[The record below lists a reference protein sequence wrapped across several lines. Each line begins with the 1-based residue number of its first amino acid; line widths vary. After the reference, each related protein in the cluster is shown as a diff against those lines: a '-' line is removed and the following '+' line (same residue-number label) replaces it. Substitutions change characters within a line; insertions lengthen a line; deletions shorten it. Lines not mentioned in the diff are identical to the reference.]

1 MFVFCSNC
9 ITFAPPLEKSPIVKG
24 YRRQD
29 KLHRNMKVMKF
40 GGTSVGS
47 VKSILSLKE
56 IVEAEARTQPVIVVV
71 SALDGITDKLIATSQ
86 MAKQGDEHYREEF
99 DAMVKRHHQMIDTI
113 ITDDKK
119 RVDLFNNVDQLFDQL
134 KSIFYGVYLIHDL
147 SKKTEDTIV
156 SYGERL
162 SSHIVAAMVKNG
174 IRMNSRDFIRT
185 EKKMG
190 KHVIDAD
197 LTTQLVK
204 ETFKEL
210 NEKTIYVV
218 PGFIARDRDTHETTN
233 LGRGGSDYTASILAA
248 VLNAEVLEIWT
259 DVDGFMTADPKVI
272 KSAYTINELSYVE
285 AMELCNFGAKVI
297 YPPTIYPVC
306 VKNIPIKV
314 KNTFNPEHPGTLIKE
329 TIDDDN
335 KPIKGISSIKGT
347 TLITVTGLSMVGV
360 IGVNRRIFTTLAN
373 KGISVFMVSQASSE
387 NSTSIGVRDEDADAA
402 AEALNAE
409 FAKEI
414 ETGAMYPMQVES
426 GLATIA
432 IVGENMKQTPGI
444 AGKLFGTLGRS
455 GISVIACAQG
465 ASETNISFVVDGR
478 FLRKSLN
485 VLHDSFF
492 LSEYKVLNLF
502 ICGIGTVG
510 GMLLEQI
517 RTQQQFLMQSRR
529 LKLNVVG
536 ISDVDNFVLDRDGI
550 DLDNYEKILRAGF
563 PANTEH
569 MKEEIV
575 KMNIFNSVFVDCTA
589 SRQIAMLYQTFL
601 EHNISVVAAN
611 KIAASSD
618 YDSYLKLKQTARDR
632 GVWFRY
638 ETNVGAGLPI
648 IGTINDLCNSGDKI
662 LKIEAILS
670 GTLNFIFN
678 EIAAD
683 VPFSETVRRAKEQ
696 RYSEPDPRIDLS
708 GTDVIRKLVILTR
721 EAGYKVE
728 QDDVEKH
735 LFVPNDYFEGSLDD
749 FWKRLPELDA
759 DFEARRQKL
768 EAENKR
774 WRFVA
779 TMENGKTN
787 VALKEVP
794 YGHPFY
800 GLEGSNNI
808 VLLTTERYKEY
819 PMLIQGYGAGAA
831 VTAAGV
837 FANIMSIANI

>member
-1 MFVFCSNC
+1 M
-9 ITFAPPLEKSPIVKG
+9 
-24 YRRQD
+24 
-29 KLHRNMKVMKF
+29 
-40 GGTSVGS
+40 
-47 VKSILSLKE
+47 
-56 IVEAEARTQPVIVVV
+56 AR
-71 SALDGITDKLIATSQ
+71 K
-86 MAKQGDEHYREEF
+86 GDERYREEF

-113 ITDDKK
+113 IRDDRK
-119 RVDLFNNVDQLFDQL
+119 RIDLFNKVDQLFDQL
-134 KSIFYGVYLIHDL
+134 RSIYYGVYLIHDL
-147 SKKTEDTIV
+147 SEKTQDAII

-162 SSHIVAAMVKNG
+162 SSNIVASLVKNG
-174 IRMNSRDFIRT
+174 IRMNARDFIRT
-185 EKKMG
+185 ERKLG
-190 KHVIDAD
+190 KHVLDME
-197 LTTQLVK
+197 LTTQLIK
-204 ETFKEL
+204 ESFGPVCGGTATA
-210 NEKTIYVV
+210 NKTVAVV
-218 PGFIARDRDTHETTN
+218 PGFIARDRDSHETTN
-233 LGRGGSDYTASILAA
+233 LGRGGSDYTAALIAA
-248 VLNAEVLEIWT
+248 ALDAEILEIWT

-314 KNTFNPEHPGTLIKE
+314 KNTFNPEHPGTLIKDKIE
-329 TIDDDN
+329 DDL

-360 IGVNRRIFTTLAN
+360 IGVNRRIFTTLADR
-373 KGISVFMVSQASSE
+373 GISVFMVSQASSE
-387 NSTSIGVRDEDADAA
+387 NSTSIGVRDEDAAA
-402 AEALNAE
+402 AVEVLNQE

-414 ETGAMYPMQVES
+414 ETGAMFPMQAES

-432 IVGENMKQTPGI
+432 IVGENMKHTPGI

-465 ASETNISFVVDGR
+465 ASETNISFVVEGR

-517 RTQQQFLMQSRR
+517 RTQQEFLMQSRR

-563 PANTEH
+563 AANTEH
-569 MKEEIV
+569 MRDEIV

-589 SRQIAMLYQTFL
+589 SRQIASLYQTFL

-728 QDDVEKH
+728 QADVEKH
-735 LFVPNDYFEGSLDD
+735 LFVPDSYFEGSLDD

-759 DFEARRQKL
+759 DFEARRKVL
-768 EAENKR
+768 EAEGKR

-794 YGHPFY
+794 SDHPFY
-800 GLEGSNNI
+800 PLEGSNNI

>member
-1 MFVFCSNC
+1 
-9 ITFAPPLEKSPIVKG
+9 
-24 YRRQD
+24 
-29 KLHRNMKVMKF
+29 MKF

-47 VKSILSLKE
+47 VNSILSLKK
-56 IVEAEARTQPVIVVV
+56 IVEAEARTQSVIVVV
-71 SALDGITDKLIATSQ
+71 SALNGITDQLIATSQ
-86 MAKQGDEHYREEF
+86 MAKKGEKHYREEY
-99 DAMVKRHHQMIDTI
+99 DAMVLRHHQMIDAI
-113 ITDDKK
+113 ITDNKK
-119 RVDLFNNVDQLFDQL
+119 REELLNQIDKLFDQL
-134 KSIFYGVYLIHDL
+134 KSIYFGVYLIHDL
-147 SKKTEDTIV
+147 SEKTQDTII

-162 SSHIVAAMVKNG
+162 SSHIVAAVIDNG
-174 IRMNSRDFIRT
+174 VRMNARDFIRT
-185 EKKMG
+185 EKKHG
-190 KHVIDAD
+190 KHVLDTE
-197 LTTQLVK
+197 LTAQLVK
-204 ETFKEL
+204 EAFDPIYAGTSIS
-210 NEKTIYVV
+210 KTIAVV
-218 PGFIARDRDTHETTN
+218 PGFIARDRDSHETTN
-233 LGRGGSDYTASILAA
+233 LGRGGSDYTAAIIAA
-248 VLNAEVLEIWT
+248 ALDAEVLEIWT

-272 KSAYTINELSYVE
+272 QSAYTINELSYVE

-306 VKNIPIKV
+306 IKNIPIKV
-314 KNTFNPEHPGTLIKE
+314 KNTFNPEHPGTLIKDK
-329 TIDDDN
+329 IDNDL

-373 KGISVFMVSQASSE
+373 QGISVFMVSQASSE
-387 NSTSIGVRDEDADAA
+387 NSTSIGVRDEDATAA
-402 AEALNAE
+402 AEVLNAE

-414 ETGAMYPMQVES
+414 ETGAMFPMQVES

-517 RTQQQFLMQSRR
+517 RTQQQVLMQKKR

-536 ISDVDNFVLDRDGI
+536 ISDVSNFVLDRDGI
-550 DLDNYEKILRAGF
+550 DLDNYEQRLRAGE
-563 PANTEH
+563 PANTEK
-569 MKEEIV
+569 MRDEIV

-589 SRQIAMLYQTFL
+589 SRQIATLYQTFL

-611 KIAASSD
+611 KIAASSE
-618 YDSYLKLKQTARDR
+618 YDSYIKLRQTARDR

-735 LFVPNDYFEGSLDD
+735 LFVPDSYFEGSLDD

-759 DFEARRQKL
+759 DFEARRKVL
-768 EAENKR
+768 ESEGKR

-779 TMENGKTN
+779 TMEADENNPSSFKTS

-794 YGHPFY
+794 QGHPFY

>member
-1 MFVFCSNC
+1 
-9 ITFAPPLEKSPIVKG
+9 
-24 YRRQD
+24 
-29 KLHRNMKVMKF
+29 MKVLKF

-47 VKSILSLKE
+47 VKSILSLKK
-56 IVEAEARTQPVIVVV
+56 IVEAEARTQPVVVVV
-71 SALDGITDKLIATSQ
+71 SALGGITDKLISTSQ
-86 MAKQGDEHYREEF
+86 LALKGDDKWREEF
-99 DAMVKRHHQMIDTI
+99 DAMVTRHHQMIDTI

-119 RVDLFNNVDQLFDQL
+119 RVDLFNKVDQLFDQL
-134 KSIFYGVYLIHDL
+134 KSIYYGVFLIHDL

-162 SSHIVAAMVKNG
+162 SSNIVATMIKG
-174 IRMNSRDFIRT
+174 GKRMNSRDFIRT
-185 EKKMG
+185 EKKNG
-190 KHVIDAD
+190 KHRLAAE
-197 LTTQLVK
+197 LTNQLVR
-204 ETFKEL
+204 EAFKVMPDVA
-210 NEKTIYVV
+210 VV
-218 PGFIARDRDTHETTN
+218 PGFISRDKDTGETTN
-233 LGRGGSDYTASILAA
+233 LGRGGSDYTAAIIAA
-248 VLNAEVLEIWT
+248 ALDAEVLEIWT
-259 DVDGFMTADPKVI
+259 DVDGFMTADPRVI
-272 KSAYTINELSYVE
+272 KTAYTINELSYIE

-314 KNTFNPEHPGTLIKE
+314 KNTFNPEHPGTLIKDHIE
-329 TIDDDN
+329 NDK

-387 NSTSIGVRDEDADAA
+387 NSTSIGVRDEDAADAV
-402 AEALNAE
+402 EVLNAE

-414 ETGAMYPMQVES
+414 EEGAMFPMHAES

-432 IVGENMKQTPGI
+432 IVGENMKHTPGI

-465 ASETNISFVVDGR
+465 ASETNISFVVDGK

-502 ICGIGTVG
+502 ICGVGTVG
-510 GMLLEQI
+510 GKLIEQI
-517 RTQQQFLMQSRR
+517 RSQYETLMQRNG

-536 ISDVDNFVLDRDGI
+536 IASSKAGVFDRDGI
-550 DLDNYEKILRAGF
+550 DLENYRELLKAPEAQGKSLRDEVLG
-563 PANTEH
+563 
-569 MKEEIV
+569 
-575 KMNIFNSVFVDCTA
+575 MNIFNSVFVDCTA
-589 SRQIAMLYQTFL
+589 SKDIAALYQTFL
-601 EHNISVVAAN
+601 EHNISVIAAN

-618 YDSYLKLKQTARDR
+618 YDNYMKLKNTARTR

-648 IGTINDLCNSGDKI
+648 IGTINDLRNSGDKI
-662 LKIEAILS
+662 LKIEAVLS

-696 RYSEPDPRIDLS
+696 GYSEPDPRIDLS
-708 GTDVIRKLVILTR
+708 GTDVVRKLVILTR
-721 EAGYKVE
+721 EAGYQVE
-728 QDDVEKH
+728 QADVEKH
-735 LFVPNDYFEGSLDD
+735 LFVPDSYFEGSVDD
-749 FWKRLPELDA
+749 FWKKLPQLDA
-759 DFEARRQKL
+759 DFEARRKKL
-768 EAENKR
+768 EAEGKR

-779 TMENGKTN
+779 TMEDGKTN
-787 VALKEVP
+787 VALKEVDIN
-794 YGHPFY
+794 HPFY
-800 GLEGSNNI
+800 RLEGSNNI

-819 PMLIQGYGAGAA
+819 PMQIQGYGAGAS

>member
-1 MFVFCSNC
+1 
-9 ITFAPPLEKSPIVKG
+9 
-24 YRRQD
+24 
-29 KLHRNMKVMKF
+29 MKVMKF

-47 VKSILSLKE
+47 AESILSVKK
-56 IVEAEARTQPVIVVV
+56 IVEASEEPVVVVV
-71 SALDGITDKLIATSQ
+71 SALGGITDQLLNTSRQ
-86 MAKQGDEHYREEF
+86 ALAGEPRYIDAYN
-99 DAMVKRHHQMIDTI
+99 AMVSRHHQLIDAI
-113 ITDDKK
+113 IPDADKQVALLKTVDSLLDD
-119 RVDLFNNVDQLFDQL
+119 L
-134 KSIFYGVYLIHDL
+134 KSIYQGVFLIRDL
-147 SKKTEDTIV
+147 SEKTANAIV

-162 SSHIVAAMVKNG
+162 SACIVAAMMHGASFHNAL
-174 IRMNSRDFIRT
+174 DFIKT
-185 EKKMG
+185 EKKNDVNTLVTTLTYDLVRKEF
-190 KHVIDAD
+190 KHFRSIGNDRQSPRPIA
-197 LTTQLVK
+197 
-204 ETFKEL
+204 
-210 NEKTIYVV
+210 VV
-218 PGFIARDRDTHETTN
+218 PGFISTDNETGEITN
-233 LGRGGSDYTASILAA
+233 LGRGGSDYTASIIAA
-248 VLNAEVLEIWT
+248 ALDATILEIWT

-272 KSAYTINELSYVE
+272 KTAYTINELSYVE

-314 KNTFNPEHPGTLIKE
+314 KNTFNPEHPGTLIKAKIE
-329 TIDDDN
+329 NDD

-347 TLITVTGLSMVGV
+347 SLITVTGLSMVGV

-387 NSTSIGVRDEDADAA
+387 NSTSIGVRDEDAEAA
-402 AEALNAE
+402 REVLNAE

-414 ETGAMYPMQVES
+414 ETGAMFPMQVES

-465 ASETNISFVVDGR
+465 ASETNISFVVDGK

-492 LSEYKVLNLF
+492 LSEYKVLNIF

-550 DLDNYEKILRAGF
+550 DLDNYEKILRAGY

-569 MKEEIV
+569 MRDEIV

-618 YDSYLKLKQTARDR
+618 YDSYLKLKQTARDK

-683 VPFSETVRRAKEQ
+683 VPFSETVKRAKEQ

-759 DFEARRQKL
+759 DFEARRKVL

-779 TMENGKTN
+779 TMEADEQNPASFKTS

>member
-1 MFVFCSNC
+1 
-9 ITFAPPLEKSPIVKG
+9 
-24 YRRQD
+24 
-29 KLHRNMKVMKF
+29 MKVLKF

-47 VKSILSLKE
+47 VKSILSLKK
-56 IVEAEARTQPVIVVV
+56 IVEAEARTQPVVVVV
-71 SALDGITDKLIATSQ
+71 SALGGITDKLISTSQ
-86 MAKQGDEHYREEF
+86 MALKGDDKWREEF
-99 DAMVKRHHQMIDTI
+99 DAMVTRHHQMIDTI

-119 RVDLFNNVDQLFDQL
+119 RVDLFNKVDQLFDQL
-134 KSIFYGVYLIHDL
+134 KSIYYGVYLIHDL
-147 SKKTEDTIV
+147 SKKTEDAIV

-162 SSHIVAAMVKNG
+162 SSNIVATLIKG
-174 IRMNSRDFIRT
+174 GKRMNSRDFIRT
-185 EKKMG
+185 EKKNG
-190 KHVIDAD
+190 KHRLVAD
-197 LTTQLVK
+197 LTNQLVR
-204 ETFKEL
+204 EAFKDMPEVA
-210 NEKTIYVV
+210 VV
-218 PGFIARDRDTHETTN
+218 PGFISRDKDTSETTN
-233 LGRGGSDYTASILAA
+233 LGRGGSDYTAAIIAA
-248 VLNAEVLEIWT
+248 ALDAEVLEIWT
-259 DVDGFMTADPKVI
+259 DVDGFMTADPRVI
-272 KSAYTINELSYVE
+272 KTAYTINELSYIE

-314 KNTFNPEHPGTLIKE
+314 KNTFNPEHPGTLIKDHIE
-329 TIDDDN
+329 NDQ

-387 NSTSIGVRDEDADAA
+387 NSTSIGVRDEDANDAV
-402 AEALNAE
+402 EVLNDE

-414 ETGAMYPMQVES
+414 ETGAMFPMHAES

-432 IVGENMKQTPGI
+432 IVGENMKHTPGI

-465 ASETNISFVVDGR
+465 ASETNISFVVDGK

-502 ICGIGTVG
+502 ICGVGTVG
-510 GMLLEQI
+510 GKLIEQI
-517 RTQQQFLMQSRR
+517 RSQYETLMQRNG

-536 ISDVDNFVLDRDGI
+536 IASSKAGIYDRDGI
-550 DLDNYEKILRAGF
+550 DLENYRELLKAPEAQGKNLRDEVIG
-563 PANTEH
+563 
-569 MKEEIV
+569 
-575 KMNIFNSVFVDCTA
+575 MNIFNSVFVDCTA
-589 SRQIAMLYQTFL
+589 SKDIAALYQSFL
-601 EHNISVVAAN
+601 EHNISVIAAN
-611 KIAASSD
+611 KLAASSD
-618 YDSYLKLKQTARDR
+618 YANYMKLKKTARDR

-648 IGTINDLCNSGDKI
+648 IGTINDLRNSGDKI
-662 LKIEAILS
+662 LKIEAVLS

-696 RYSEPDPRIDLS
+696 GYSEPDPRIDLS
-708 GTDVIRKLVILTR
+708 GTDVVRKLVILTR

-728 QDDVEKH
+728 QADVEKH
-735 LFVPNDYFEGSLDD
+735 LFVPNEYFEGSVDD
-749 FWKRLPELDA
+749 FWKKLPALDA
-759 DFEARRQKL
+759 DFEARRKKL
-768 EAENKR
+768 EAEGKR

-779 TMENGKTN
+779 TMENGVTN
-787 VALKEVP
+787 VALREVDIN
-794 YGHPFY
+794 HPFY
-800 GLEGSNNI
+800 RLEGSNNI

-819 PMLIQGYGAGAA
+819 PMLIQGYGAGAS

>member
-1 MFVFCSNC
+1 
-9 ITFAPPLEKSPIVKG
+9 
-24 YRRQD
+24 
-29 KLHRNMKVMKF
+29 MKF

-47 VKSILSLKE
+47 VKSILSLKK
-56 IVEAEARTQPVIVVV
+56 IVEAEARTQPVVVVV
-71 SALDGITDKLIATSQ
+71 SALGGITDKLIATSQ
-86 MAKQGDEHYREEF
+86 MALKGDDKWREEF
-99 DAMVKRHHQMIDTI
+99 DAMVTRHHQMIDTI

-119 RVDLFNNVDQLFDQL
+119 RVDLFNKVDQLFDQL
-134 KSIFYGVYLIHDL
+134 KSIYYGVYLIHDL
-147 SKKTEDTIV
+147 SKKTEDAIV

-162 SSHIVAAMVKNG
+162 SSNIVATLIKG
-174 IRMNSRDFIRT
+174 GKRMNSRDFIRT
-185 EKKMG
+185 EKKNG
-190 KHVIDAD
+190 KHRLVAD
-197 LTTQLVK
+197 LTNQLVR
-204 ETFKEL
+204 EAFKDMPEVA
-210 NEKTIYVV
+210 VV
-218 PGFIARDRDTHETTN
+218 PGFISRDKDTSETTN
-233 LGRGGSDYTASILAA
+233 LGRGGSDYTAAIIAA
-248 VLNAEVLEIWT
+248 ALDAEVLEIWT
-259 DVDGFMTADPKVI
+259 DVDGFMTADPRVI
-272 KSAYTINELSYVE
+272 KTAYTINELSYIE

-314 KNTFNPEHPGTLIKE
+314 KNTFNPEHPGTLIKDHIE
-329 TIDDDN
+329 NDQ

-387 NSTSIGVRDEDADAA
+387 NSTSIGVRDEDAADAV
-402 AEALNAE
+402 EVLNDE

-414 ETGAMYPMQVES
+414 ETGAMFPMHAES
-426 GLATIA
+426 GLATID
-432 IVGENMKQTPGI
+432 IVGENMKHTPGI

-465 ASETNISFVVDGR
+465 ASETNISFVVDGK

-502 ICGIGTVG
+502 ICGVGTVG
-510 GMLLEQI
+510 GKLIEQI
-517 RTQQQFLMQSRR
+517 RSQYETLMQRNG

-536 ISDVDNFVLDRDGI
+536 IASSKAGIYDRDGI
-550 DLDNYEKILRAGF
+550 DLENYRELLKAPEAQGKNLRDEVIG
-563 PANTEH
+563 
-569 MKEEIV
+569 
-575 KMNIFNSVFVDCTA
+575 MNIFNSVFVDCTA
-589 SRQIAMLYQTFL
+589 SKDIAALYQSFL
-601 EHNISVVAAN
+601 EHNISVIAAN
-611 KIAASSD
+611 KLAASSD
-618 YDSYLKLKQTARDR
+618 YANYMKLKKTARDR

-648 IGTINDLCNSGDKI
+648 IGTINDLRNSGDKI
-662 LKIEAILS
+662 LKIEAVLS

-696 RYSEPDPRIDLS
+696 GYSEPDPRIDLS
-708 GTDVIRKLVILTR
+708 GTDVVRKLVILTR

-728 QDDVEKH
+728 QADVEKH
-735 LFVPNDYFEGSLDD
+735 LFVPNEYFEGSVDD
-749 FWKRLPELDA
+749 FWKKLPALDA
-759 DFEARRQKL
+759 DFEARRKKL
-768 EAENKR
+768 EAEGKR

-779 TMENGKTN
+779 TMENGVTN
-787 VALKEVP
+787 VALREVDIN
-794 YGHPFY
+794 HPFY
-800 GLEGSNNI
+800 RLEGSNNI

-819 PMLIQGYGAGAA
+819 PMLIQGYGAGAS

>member
-1 MFVFCSNC
+1 
-9 ITFAPPLEKSPIVKG
+9 
-24 YRRQD
+24 
-29 KLHRNMKVMKF
+29 MKVLKF

-47 VKSILSLKE
+47 VKSILSLKK
-56 IVEAEARTQPVIVVV
+56 IVETEARTQPVVVVV
-71 SALDGITDKLIATSQ
+71 SALGGITDKLIATSQ
-86 MAKQGDEHYREEF
+86 LALKGDERWRDEF
-99 DAMVKRHHQMIDTI
+99 DAMVTRHHQMIDTI
-113 ITDDKK
+113 ITEDKK
-119 RVDLFNNVDQLFDQL
+119 RVDLFNKVDQLFDQL
-134 KSIFYGVYLIHDL
+134 RSIYYGVFLIHDL
-147 SKKTEDTIV
+147 SKKTEDAIV

-162 SSHIVAAMVKNG
+162 SSNIVATLIKG
-174 IRMNSRDFIRT
+174 GRRMNSRDFIRT
-185 EKKMG
+185 EKKNG
-190 KHVIDAD
+190 KHVLDSE
-197 LTTQLVK
+197 LTNQLVR
-204 ETFKEL
+204 EAFADID
-210 NEKTIYVV
+210 EKTVYVV
-218 PGFIARDRDTHETTN
+218 PGFISRDTDTKETTN
-233 LGRGGSDYTASILAA
+233 LGRGGSDYTAAIIAA
-248 VLNAEVLEIWT
+248 ALNAEVLEIWT
-259 DVDGFMTADPKVI
+259 DVDGFMTADPRVI
-272 KSAYTINELSYVE
+272 KTAYTINELSYIE

-314 KNTFNPEHPGTLIKE
+314 KNTFNPEHPGTLIKDHIE
-329 TIDDDN
+329 NDR

-387 NSTSIGVRDEDADAA
+387 NSTSIGVRDEDAEAA
-402 AEALNAE
+402 VEVLNHE

-414 ETGAMYPMQVES
+414 ETGAMFPMHAES

-432 IVGENMKQTPGI
+432 IVGENMKHTPGI

-502 ICGIGTVG
+502 ICGVGTVG
-510 GMLLEQI
+510 SKLIEQI
-517 RTQQQFLMQSRR
+517 RSQYETLMQRNG

-536 ISDVDNFVLDRDGI
+536 IASSKAGIYDRDGI
-550 DLDNYEKILRAGF
+550 DLENYRELLKQPEAQGRCLRDEVVG
-563 PANTEH
+563 
-569 MKEEIV
+569 
-575 KMNIFNSVFVDCTA
+575 MNIFNSVFVDCTA
-589 SRQIAMLYQTFL
+589 SKDIASLYQTFL
-601 EHNISVVAAN
+601 EHNISIIAAN
-611 KIAASSD
+611 KIAASSN
-618 YDSYLKLKQTARDR
+618 YDNYIQLKRTARDR

-648 IGTINDLCNSGDKI
+648 IGTINDLRNSGDKV
-662 LKIEAILS
+662 LKIEAVLS

-683 VPFSETVRRAKEQ
+683 VPFSETVRRAKDQ
-696 RYSEPDPRIDLS
+696 GYSEPDPRIDLS
-708 GTDVIRKLVILTR
+708 GTDVVRKLVILTR

-728 QDDVEKH
+728 QADVVKN
-735 LFVPNDYFEGSLDD
+735 LFVPEDYFEGSVDD
-749 FWKRLPELDA
+749 FWKKLPALDA
-759 DFEARRQKL
+759 DFERRRQQL
-768 EAENKR
+768 EAEGKR

-779 TMENGKTN
+779 TMSHGETN
-787 VALKEVP
+787 VALKEVDRN
-794 YGHPFY
+794 HPFY
-800 GLEGSNNI
+800 NLEGSNNI

-819 PMLIQGYGAGAA
+819 PMQIQGYGAGAS

>member
-1 MFVFCSNC
+1 
-9 ITFAPPLEKSPIVKG
+9 
-24 YRRQD
+24 
-29 KLHRNMKVMKF
+29 MKF

-47 VKSILSLKE
+47 VKSILSLKK
-56 IVEAEARTQPVIVVV
+56 IVETEARTQPVVVVV

-86 MAKQGDEHYREEF
+86 MAKQGDDRYREEF
-99 DAMVKRHHQMIDTI
+99 DAMVTRHHQMIEAI
-113 ITDDKK
+113 IQDDKK
-119 RVDLFNNVDQLFDQL
+119 RIDLFNNVDQLFDQL

-162 SSHIVAAMVKNG
+162 SSHVVAAMVKNG
-174 IRMNSRDFIRT
+174 VRMNSRDFIRT
-185 EKKMG
+185 QKKQG

-197 LTTQLVK
+197 LTTELVK
-204 ETFKEL
+204 EAFKNL
-210 NEKTIYVV
+210 NDKTIYVV

-233 LGRGGSDYTASILAA
+233 LGRGGSDYTASIIAA

-272 KSAYTINELSYVE
+272 KTAYTINELSYVE

-314 KNTFNPEHPGTLIKE
+314 KNTFNPEHPGTLIKDKIE
-329 TIDDDN
+329 DDN

-347 TLITVTGLSMVGV
+347 SLITVTGLSMVGV

-387 NSTSIGVRDEDADAA
+387 NSTSIGVRDEDAAAA
-402 AEALNAE
+402 AEVLNAE

-414 ETGAMYPMQVES
+414 ETGAMFPMQVES

-465 ASETNISFVVDGR
+465 ASETNISFVVDGK

-517 RTQQQFLMQSRR
+517 RTQQQFLMQTKR

-563 PANTEH
+563 AADTDH
-569 MKEEIV
+569 MRDEIV

-589 SRQIAMLYQTFL
+589 SRQIAALYQTFL

-618 YDSYLKLKQTARDR
+618 YDSYIKLRQTARDR

-683 VPFSETVRRAKEQ
+683 VPFSETVKRAKEQ

-728 QDDVEKH
+728 QADVEKH
-735 LFVPNDYFEGSLDD
+735 LFVPDSYFEGSIDD

-759 DFEARRQKL
+759 DFEARRKVL

>member
-1 MFVFCSNC
+1 
-9 ITFAPPLEKSPIVKG
+9 
-24 YRRQD
+24 
-29 KLHRNMKVMKF
+29 MKVLKF

-47 VKSILSLKE
+47 VKSILSLKK
-56 IVEAEARTQPVIVVV
+56 IVEAEARTQPVVVVV
-71 SALDGITDKLIATSQ
+71 SALGGITDKLIATSQ
-86 MAKQGDEHYREEF
+86 LALKGDDKWREEF
-99 DAMVKRHHQMIDTI
+99 DAMVTRHHQMIDTI

-119 RVDLFNNVDQLFDQL
+119 RVDLFNKVDQLFDQL
-134 KSIFYGVYLIHDL
+134 KSIYYGVFLIHDL

-162 SSHIVAAMVKNG
+162 SSNIVATMIKG
-174 IRMNSRDFIRT
+174 GKRMNSRDFIRT
-185 EKKMG
+185 EKKNG
-190 KHVIDAD
+190 KHRLAVD
-197 LTTQLVK
+197 LTNELVR
-204 ETFKEL
+204 EAFKEMPDVA
-210 NEKTIYVV
+210 VV
-218 PGFIARDRDTHETTN
+218 PGFISRDKDTSETTN
-233 LGRGGSDYTASILAA
+233 LGRGGSDYTAAIIAA
-248 VLNAEVLEIWT
+248 ALDAEVLEIWT
-259 DVDGFMTADPKVI
+259 DVDGFMTADPRVI
-272 KSAYTINELSYVE
+272 KTAYTINELSYIE

-314 KNTFNPEHPGTLIKE
+314 KNTFNPEHPGTLIKDHIE
-329 TIDDDN
+329 NDQ

-387 NSTSIGVRDEDADAA
+387 NSTSIGVRDEDAADAV
-402 AEALNAE
+402 EVLNAE

-414 ETGAMYPMQVES
+414 ETGAMFPMHAES

-432 IVGENMKQTPGI
+432 IVGENMKHTPGI

-502 ICGIGTVG
+502 ICGVGTVG
-510 GMLLEQI
+510 GKLIEQI
-517 RTQQQFLMQSRR
+517 RSQYETLMQRNG

-536 ISDVDNFVLDRDGI
+536 IASSKAGVYSRDGI
-550 DLDNYEKILRAGF
+550 DLDNYRELL
-563 PANTEH
+563 
-569 MKEEIV
+569 KEPEAQGKSLKDEV
-575 KMNIFNSVFVDCTA
+575 LGMNIFNSVFVDCTA
-589 SRQIAMLYQTFL
+589 SKDIASLYQTFL
-601 EHNISVVAAN
+601 EHNISVIAAN

-618 YDSYLKLKQTARDR
+618 YENYMRLKKTARNR

-648 IGTINDLCNSGDKI
+648 IGTINDLRNSGDKI
-662 LKIEAILS
+662 LKIEAVLS

-696 RYSEPDPRIDLS
+696 GYSEPDPRIDLS

-721 EAGYKVE
+721 EAGYQVE
-728 QDDVEKH
+728 QADVEKN
-735 LFVPNDYFEGSLDD
+735 LFVPNEYFEGSVDD
-749 FWKRLPELDA
+749 FWKKLPQLDA
-759 DFEARRQKL
+759 DFEARRKKL
-768 EAENKR
+768 EADGKR

-779 TMENGKTN
+779 TMEDGKTN
-787 VALKEVP
+787 VALKEVDDN
-794 YGHPFY
+794 HPFY
-800 GLEGSNNI
+800 RLEGSNNI

-819 PMLIQGYGAGAA
+819 PMLIQGYGAGAS

>member
-1 MFVFCSNC
+1 
-9 ITFAPPLEKSPIVKG
+9 
-24 YRRQD
+24 
-29 KLHRNMKVMKF
+29 MKF

-47 VKSILSLKE
+47 VKSILSLKK
-56 IVEAEARTQPVIVVV
+56 IVETEARTQPVVVVV
-71 SALDGITDKLIATSQ
+71 SALGGITDKLIATSQ
-86 MAKQGDEHYREEF
+86 MALKGDDKWREEF
-99 DAMVKRHHQMIDTI
+99 DAMVTRHHQMIDTI

-119 RVDLFNNVDQLFDQL
+119 RVDLFNKVDQLFDQL
-134 KSIFYGVYLIHDL
+134 KSIYYGVYLIHDL
-147 SKKTEDTIV
+147 SKKTEDAIV

-162 SSHIVAAMVKNG
+162 SSNIVATLIKG
-174 IRMNSRDFIRT
+174 GKRMNSRDFIRT
-185 EKKMG
+185 EKKNG
-190 KHVIDAD
+190 KHRLVAD
-197 LTTQLVK
+197 LTNQLVR
-204 ETFKEL
+204 EAFKDMPEVA
-210 NEKTIYVV
+210 VV
-218 PGFIARDRDTHETTN
+218 PGFISRDKDTSETTN
-233 LGRGGSDYTASILAA
+233 LGRGGSDYTAAIIAA
-248 VLNAEVLEIWT
+248 ALDAEVLEIWT
-259 DVDGFMTADPKVI
+259 DVDGFMTADPRVI
-272 KSAYTINELSYVE
+272 KTAYTINELSYIE

-314 KNTFNPEHPGTLIKE
+314 KNTFNPEHPGTLIKDHIE
-329 TIDDDN
+329 NDQ

-387 NSTSIGVRDEDADAA
+387 NSTSIGVRDEDANDAV
-402 AEALNAE
+402 EVLNDE

-414 ETGAMYPMQVES
+414 ETGAMFPMHAES

-432 IVGENMKQTPGI
+432 IVGENMKHTPGI

-465 ASETNISFVVDGR
+465 ASETNISFVVDGK

-502 ICGIGTVG
+502 ICGVGTVG
-510 GMLLEQI
+510 GKLIEQI
-517 RTQQQFLMQSRR
+517 RSQYETLMQRNG

-536 ISDVDNFVLDRDGI
+536 IASSKAGVYDRDGI
-550 DLDNYEKILRAGF
+550 DLENYRELLKAPEAQGKNLRDEVIG
-563 PANTEH
+563 
-569 MKEEIV
+569 
-575 KMNIFNSVFVDCTA
+575 MNIFNSVFVDCTA
-589 SRQIAMLYQTFL
+589 SKDIAALYQSFL
-601 EHNISVVAAN
+601 EHNISVIAAN
-611 KIAASSD
+611 KLAASSD
-618 YDSYLKLKQTARDR
+618 YANYMKLKKTARDR

-648 IGTINDLCNSGDKI
+648 IGTINDLRNSGDKI
-662 LKIEAILS
+662 LKIEAVLS

-696 RYSEPDPRIDLS
+696 GYSEPDPRIDLS

-728 QDDVEKH
+728 QADVEKH
-735 LFVPNDYFEGSLDD
+735 LFVPNEYFEGTVDD
-749 FWKRLPELDA
+749 FWKKLPALDA
-759 DFEARRQKL
+759 DFEARRKKL
-768 EAENKR
+768 EAEGKR

-779 TMENGKTN
+779 TMENGVTN
-787 VALKEVP
+787 VALREVDIN
-794 YGHPFY
+794 HPFY
-800 GLEGSNNI
+800 RLEGSNNI

-819 PMLIQGYGAGAA
+819 PMLIQGYGAGAS

>member
-1 MFVFCSNC
+1 
-9 ITFAPPLEKSPIVKG
+9 
-24 YRRQD
+24 
-29 KLHRNMKVMKF
+29 MKF

-47 VKSILSLKE
+47 VKSILSLKK
-56 IVEAEARTQPVIVVV
+56 IVETEARTQPVVVVV
-71 SALDGITDKLIATSQ
+71 SALDGITDKLIATSK

-99 DAMVKRHHQMIDTI
+99 DAMVTRHHQMIEAI
-113 ITDDKK
+113 IQDEKK
-119 RVDLFNNVDQLFDQL
+119 RIDLFNNIDQLFEQL
-134 KSIFYGVYLIHDL
+134 KSIYFGVFLIHDL
-147 SKKTEDTIV
+147 SKKTEDAIV

-162 SSHIVAAMVKNG
+162 SSHIVAAMVKIG
-174 IRMNSRDFIRT
+174 VRMNSRDFIRT
-185 EKKMG
+185 QKKQG

-197 LTTQLVK
+197 LTTELVK
-204 ETFKEL
+204 ENFKDL
-210 NEKTIYVV
+210 NDKTIYVV
-218 PGFIARDRDTHETTN
+218 PGFIARDRDSHETTN
-233 LGRGGSDYTASILAA
+233 LGRGGSDYTASIIAA

-272 KSAYTINELSYVE
+272 KTAYTINELSYIE

-314 KNTFNPEHPGTLIKE
+314 KNTFNPEHPGTLIKDHIE
-329 TIDDDN
+329 NDQ

-387 NSTSIGVRDEDADAA
+387 NSTSIGVRDEDAEAA
-402 AEALNAE
+402 VEVLNE
-409 FAKEI
+409 QFAKEI
-414 ETGAMYPMQVES
+414 ETGAMFPMHAES

-432 IVGENMKQTPGI
+432 IVGENMKHTPGI

-510 GMLLEQI
+510 GMLIEQI
-517 RTQQQFLMQSRR
+517 RSQYEELMQRNG

-536 ISDVDNFVLDRDGI
+536 IASSKKYLLDRDGI
-550 DLDNYEKILRAGF
+550 DLSTY
-563 PANTEH
+563 
-569 MKEEIV
+569 KEQLSNAPLPDQKLGDAIV
-575 KMNIFNSVFVDCTA
+575 QMNIFNSVFVDCTA
-589 SRQIAMLYQTFL
+589 SKEIAGLYQTFL
-601 EHNISVVAAN
+601 EHNISVIAAN
-611 KIAASSD
+611 KLAASSD
-618 YDSYLKLKQTARDR
+618 YDNYIKLKKTARDR

-648 IGTINDLCNSGDKI
+648 IGTINDLRNSGDKI
-662 LKIEAILS
+662 LKIEAVLS

-678 EIAAD
+678 EISAD

-696 RYSEPDPRIDLS
+696 GYSEPDPRIDLS

-728 QDDVEKH
+728 QQDVEKH
-735 LFVPNDYFEGSLDD
+735 LFVPDSYFEGSVDD
-749 FWKRLPELDA
+749 FWAKLPALDA
-759 DFEARRQKL
+759 DFESRRQQL
-768 EAENKR
+768 EAESKH

-779 TMENGKTN
+779 TMEHGKTN
-787 VALKEVP
+787 VALKEVDRN
-794 YGHPFY
+794 HPFY
-800 GLEGSNNI
+800 NLEGSNNI

-819 PMLIQGYGAGAA
+819 PMQIQGYGAGAS

>member
-1 MFVFCSNC
+1 
-9 ITFAPPLEKSPIVKG
+9 
-24 YRRQD
+24 
-29 KLHRNMKVMKF
+29 MKVMKF

-47 VKSILSLKE
+47 VKSILSLKK
-56 IVEAEARTQPVIVVV
+56 IVETEARTQPVVVVV
-71 SALDGITDKLIATSQ
+71 SALDGITDKLIATSR
-86 MAKQGDEHYREEF
+86 MAKQGDERYREEF
-99 DAMVKRHHQMIDTI
+99 DAMVTRHHQMIDAI
-113 ITDDKK
+113 ISDDKK

-134 KSIFYGVYLIHDL
+134 KSIYYGVYLIHDL

-174 IRMNSRDFIRT
+174 VRMNSRDFIRT
-185 EKKMG
+185 EKKQG

-204 ETFKEL
+204 ESFKEL
-210 NEKTIYVV
+210 NDKTIYVV
-218 PGFIARDRDTHETTN
+218 PGFIARDRDSHETTN
-233 LGRGGSDYTASILAA
+233 LGRGGSDYTASIIAA

-272 KSAYTINELSYVE
+272 KSAYTINELSYIE

-306 VKNIPIKV
+306 VKNIPIRV

-329 TIDDDN
+329 KIDDDN

-387 NSTSIGVRDEDADAA
+387 NSTSIGVRDEDAEAA
-402 AEALNAE
+402 AEVLNAE

-414 ETGAMYPMQVES
+414 ETGAMFPMQVES

-465 ASETNISFVVDGR
+465 ASETNISFVVDGK

-492 LSEYKVLNLF
+492 LSEYKVLNIF

-563 PANTEH
+563 AANTEH
-569 MKEEIV
+569 MRDEIV

-589 SRQIAMLYQTFL
+589 SKQIASLYQTFL

-618 YDSYLKLKQTARDR
+618 YASYIKLKQTARDR

-696 RYSEPDPRIDLS
+696 RFSEPDPRIDLS

-721 EAGYKVE
+721 EAGYQVE
-728 QDDVEKH
+728 QEDVEKH
-735 LFVPNDYFEGSLDD
+735 LFVPDSYFEGSIDD

-759 DFEARRQKL
+759 DFEARRKVL

>member
-1 MFVFCSNC
+1 
-9 ITFAPPLEKSPIVKG
+9 
-24 YRRQD
+24 
-29 KLHRNMKVMKF
+29 MKF

-47 VKSILSLKE
+47 VKSILSLKK
-56 IVEAEARTQPVIVVV
+56 IVETEARTQPVVVVV
-71 SALDGITDKLIATSQ
+71 SALGGITDKLIATSQ
-86 MAKQGDEHYREEF
+86 MALKGDDKWREEF
-99 DAMVKRHHQMIDTI
+99 DAMVTRHHQMIDTI

-119 RVDLFNNVDQLFDQL
+119 RVDLFNKVDQLFDQL
-134 KSIFYGVYLIHDL
+134 KSIYYGVYLIHDL
-147 SKKTEDTIV
+147 SKKTEDAIV

-162 SSHIVAAMVKNG
+162 SSNIVATLIKG
-174 IRMNSRDFIRT
+174 GKRMNSRDFIRT
-185 EKKMG
+185 EQKNG
-190 KHVIDAD
+190 KHRLVAD
-197 LTTQLVK
+197 LTNQLVR
-204 ETFKEL
+204 EAFKDMPEVA
-210 NEKTIYVV
+210 VV
-218 PGFIARDRDTHETTN
+218 PGFISRDKDTCETTN
-233 LGRGGSDYTASILAA
+233 LGRGGSDYTAAIIAA
-248 VLNAEVLEIWT
+248 ALDAEVLEIWT
-259 DVDGFMTADPKVI
+259 DVDGFMTADPRVI
-272 KSAYTINELSYVE
+272 KTAYTINELSYIE

-314 KNTFNPEHPGTLIKE
+314 KNTFNPEHPGTLIKNHIE
-329 TIDDDN
+329 NDQ

-387 NSTSIGVRDEDADAA
+387 NSTSIGVRDEDANDAV
-402 AEALNAE
+402 EVLNAE

-414 ETGAMYPMQVES
+414 ETGAMFPMHAES

-432 IVGENMKQTPGI
+432 IVGENMKHTPGI

-465 ASETNISFVVDGR
+465 ASETNISFVVDGK
-478 FLRKSLN
+478 FLRKALN

-502 ICGIGTVG
+502 ICGVGTVG
-510 GMLLEQI
+510 GKLIEQI
-517 RTQQQFLMQSRR
+517 RSQYETLMQRNG

-536 ISDVDNFVLDRDGI
+536 IASSKAGIYDRDGI
-550 DLDNYEKILRAGF
+550 DLENYRELLKAPEAQGKNLRDEVIG
-563 PANTEH
+563 
-569 MKEEIV
+569 
-575 KMNIFNSVFVDCTA
+575 MNIFNSVFVDCTA
-589 SRQIAMLYQTFL
+589 SKDIAALYQSFL
-601 EHNISVVAAN
+601 EHNISVIAAN
-611 KIAASSD
+611 KLAASSD
-618 YDSYLKLKQTARDR
+618 YANYMKLKKTARDR

-648 IGTINDLCNSGDKI
+648 IGTINDLRNSGDKI
-662 LKIEAILS
+662 LKIEAVLS

-696 RYSEPDPRIDLS
+696 GYSEPDPRIDLS
-708 GTDVIRKLVILTR
+708 GTDVVRKLVILTR

-728 QDDVEKH
+728 QADVEKH
-735 LFVPNDYFEGSLDD
+735 LFVPNEYFEGTVDD
-749 FWKRLPELDA
+749 FWKKLPELDA
-759 DFEARRQKL
+759 DFETRRQKL
-768 EAENKR
+768 EAEGKR

-779 TMENGKTN
+779 TMENGLTN
-787 VALKEVP
+787 VALREVDIN
-794 YGHPFY
+794 HPFY
-800 GLEGSNNI
+800 RLEGSNNI

-819 PMLIQGYGAGAA
+819 PMLIQGYGAGAS